1 MKLFK
6 PTEWIATRTSIRT
19 SRLYVLTCLLTVCV
33 LFFSLQQTAT
43 AQAVNIPDSKLR
55 AAIET
60 ALGKAAGTPITRAE
74 MANLTSLQSRYNDIR
89 QLTGLESAINLETL
103 DLYGNAVSDISALAA
118 LTQLTTLNLGYNR
131 QISDVSA
138 LAALTQLTT
147 LDLSSNAVSD
157 ISALAALTQLTTL
170 NLGYN
175 RQISDISA
183 LAALTRLTRLY
194 LSSNAVSDISALAA
208 LTRLTD
214 LYLSS
219 NAVSD
224 ISALAALT
232 QLTRLDL
239 SNNVVSDISALAA
252 LTRLTDLYLSSNA
265 VSDISALAALTQ
277 LTTLNVS
284 NNVVSD
290 ISALAALTQLTTLN
304 VSNNAISDVSA
315 LAALTQLTT
324 LDLNYNAVSD
334 VSPLTALTAQTSLY
348 FACNLAFGAPGPKIV
363 GPWLWVIAPA
373 PNHHEA
379 FSGSG
384 KDFLAEASGGTVTEQ
399 QVALDGAT
407 AGDVVGDSVW
417 TQGRISP
424 ATYNNIDTLVKA
436 IGLGSGDIRQH
447 VAYGLIA
454 VDSPRVQNTRMYVGY
469 AENLKVW
476 LNGEL
481 VHADPQYRYATNYE
495 TAFPITLKRGE
506 NILLVAV
513 YKRWNNWRG
522 FFGFE
527 AGTDYTV
534 RAQPTGRILAADVNQ
549 DGQVTVVDVSMVTA
563 SLGQT
568 NPVNPRLD
576 VNGDGIVDGKDIAF
590 VAEFLGQSTDPAAP
604 VSVARPVGLTPE
616 TVQHWINLLRIEN
629 DGSLTFQHALAN
641 LERLLASMVPEKT
654 GLLANYPNPFNPET
668 WIPYQLAE
676 RAAVTVSI
684 YSADGKLVRM
694 LELGHQPAGVYQTR
708 SRAAYWNGRN
718 AFGEQVASGVYFY
731 TLTAGEFT
739 ATRKMLIR
747 K

>member
-1 MKLFK
+1 
-6 PTEWIATRTSIRT
+6 
-19 SRLYVLTCLLTVCV
+19 
-33 LFFSLQQTAT
+33 
-43 AQAVNIPDSKLR
+43 
-55 AAIET
+55 
-60 ALGKAAGTPITRAE
+60 

-103 DLYGNAVSDISALAA
+103 DLYNNQLSDISALAS
-118 LTQLTTLNLGYNR
+118 LTQLTTLDLGYNR

-138 LAALTQLTT
+138 LASLTRLTSLNLYGNQLSDVSALASLTRLRTLTLGYNRQISDISALASLTQLTRLDLSNNVVSDISALASLTRLGT
-147 LDLSSNAVSD
+147 LDLGYNRQISDISALASLTQLGTLNLSSNAVSD
-157 ISALAALTQLTTL
+157 ISALAALTQ
-170 NLGYN
+170 
-175 RQISDISA
+175 
-183 LAALTRLTRLY
+183 LTRLY

-214 LYLSS
+214 LYL
-219 NAVSD
+219 NDNQLSD
-224 ISALAALT
+224 VSALASLT

-239 SNNVVSDISALAA
+239 
-252 LTRLTDLYLSSNA
+252 
-265 VSDISALAALTQ
+265 
-277 LTTLNVS
+277 S

-315 LAALTQLTT
+315 LAALTQLGT

-549 DGQVTVVDVSMVTA
+549 DGQVTAADVSMVTA

>member
-708 SRAAYWNGRN
+708 SRAGLLEWQ
-718 AFGEQVASGVYFY
+718 ECVW
-731 TLTAGEFT
+731 
-739 ATRKMLIR
+739 
-747 K
+747 

>member
-6 PTEWIATRTSIRT
+6 PTEWIATRT

-103 DLYGNAVSDISALAA
+103 DLYGNQLSDISALAS
-118 LTQLTTLNLGYNR
+118 LTQLRTLTLGYNR

-138 LAALTQLTT
+138 LASLTRLTTLNVSSNAVSDVSALASLTRLTTLDLGYNRQISDISALASLTQLTT
-147 LDLSSNAVSD
+147 LNVSSNAVSD
-157 ISALAALTQLTTL
+157 ISALAALTQ
-170 NLGYN
+170 
-175 RQISDISA
+175 
-183 LAALTRLTRLY
+183 LTRLY

-214 LYLSS
+214 LYL
-219 NAVSD
+219 NYNQLSD
-224 ISALAALT
+224 VSALALLT
-232 QLTRLDL
+232 QLARLDL
-239 SNNVVSDISALAA
+239 SNNVVSDISALA
-252 LTRLTDLYLSSNA
+252 S
-265 VSDISALAALTQ
+265 LTQ

-284 NNVVSD
+284 NNAISD
-290 ISALAALTQLTTLN
+290 VSALAALTQLTTLN

-315 LAALTQLTT
+315 LAALTQLGT

-469 AENLKVW
+469 AENFKVW

-522 FFGFE
+522 FFGF
-527 AGTDYTV
+527 
-534 RAQPTGRILAADVNQ
+534 
-549 DGQVTVVDVSMVTA
+549 
-563 SLGQT
+563 
-568 NPVNPRLD
+568 
-576 VNGDGIVDGKDIAF
+576 
-590 VAEFLGQSTDPAAP
+590 GQST
-604 VSVARPVGLTPE
+604 
-616 TVQHWINLLRIEN
+616 I
-629 DGSLTFQHALAN
+629 
-641 LERLLASMVPEKT
+641 AS
-654 GLLANYPNPFNPET
+654 
-668 WIPYQLAE
+668 
-676 RAAVTVSI
+676 
-684 YSADGKLVRM
+684 
-694 LELGHQPAGVYQTR
+694 
-708 SRAAYWNGRN
+708 
-718 AFGEQVASGVYFY
+718 
-731 TLTAGEFT
+731 
-739 ATRKMLIR
+739 
-747 K
+747 